1 MFVLL
6 SFFFWPL
13 CSSLIYGCLIFL
25 NSSLN
30 HILNIDFAFSR
41 IFKTYFFITWF
52 KSYMGYKMSCPVVVG
67 EYLNIITITI
77 TGGFYFTNNT
87 KIKVLTN
94 CFFSLVSLNLCV
106 SSNVKFRQNSRSSDK
121 IISKACNPHLLWIS
135 TNFTIIIFLYTCTCC
150 LLLQCYCLRLLIK
163 LWILN
168 LKVGVEGYIFFF
180 KC

>member
-1 MFVLL
+1 MFSYRNNRCL
-6 SFFFWPL
+6 SFCPFSFGHCVA
-13 CSSLIYGCLIFL
+13 CSSVIYGCFITSLIFL

-67 EYLNIITITI
+67 EYLNKITITI

-121 IISKACNPHLLWIS
+121 IVSKACNPHLLDIL
-135 TNFTIIIFLYTCTCC
+135 TLFTS
-150 LLLQCYCLRLLIK
+150 LI
-163 LWILN
+163 L
-168 LKVGVEGYIFFF
+168 
-180 KC
+180 